1 MVEKI
6 NKFEQ
11 IVVDTIIKLPIKNK
25 RQDAETIFQ
34 DIQIN
39 AATNWTI
46 KDVEGNI
53 DFLIASGKLENQRTD
68 KRSDSVFI
76 LKTTDTVG
84 NANDYNGEDSD
95 NTSSS
100 ELVHETPIPFFME
113 SSKFSNDVN
122 RHFQEGFINNF
133 HSSIETA
140 ETKLMGNIS
149 ALKDDIAELKRN
161 TDNVMV
167 GGIEFVRVI
176 LTAKNKVI
184 EHLILPL
191 SMLLDELFCSYKSA
205 TGKTSAEDVCDNRS
219 INYYDKSVNTN
230 ETPLGQNQF
239 IESNVVN
246 DYIDVDTILKEIS
259 DSITRSEDLEKVS
272 ENADTNFND
281 MLRNNVQ
288 CVTANDAIV
297 CCMMHSNV

>member
-53 DFLIASGKLENQRTD
+53 VFLIASGKLENQRTD

-167 GGIEFVRVI
+167 GGIEFLRVM

-184 EHLILPL
+184 ERLILPL

-205 TGKTSAEDVCDNRS
+205 TGKTSAEDVCGNRS

-259 DSITRSEDLEKVS
+259 DSITRSEDLEKVN

>member
-11 IVVDTIIKLPIKNK
+11 IVVDTIIKLRSKNK

-39 AATNWTI
+39 AATNWII

-53 DFLIASGKLENQRTD
+53 AFLIASGKLENQRTD
-68 KRSDSVFI
+68 KRSDSFFI

-113 SSKFSNDVN
+113 SPEFSNDVN

-167 GGIEFVRVI
+167 GGIEFLRVM

-184 EHLILPL
+184 ERLILPL

-205 TGKTSAEDVCDNRS
+205 TGKTSAEDVCGNRS

-259 DSITRSEDLEKVS
+259 DSITRSEDLEKVN

-288 CVTANDAIV
+288 CVTANDVIV

>member
-1 MVEKI
+1 
-6 NKFEQ
+6 
-11 IVVDTIIKLPIKNK
+11 
-25 RQDAETIFQ
+25 
-34 DIQIN
+34 
-39 AATNWTI
+39 
-46 KDVEGNI
+46 
-53 DFLIASGKLENQRTD
+53 
-68 KRSDSVFI
+68 
-76 LKTTDTVG
+76 
-84 NANDYNGEDSD
+84 
-95 NTSSS
+95 
-100 ELVHETPIPFFME
+100 ME
-113 SSKFSNDVN
+113 SPEFSNDVN

-167 GGIEFVRVI
+167 GGIEFLRVM

-184 EHLILPL
+184 ERLILSL
-191 SMLLDELFCSYKSA
+191 SMLLDELLCSYKSA
-205 TGKTSAEDVCDNRS
+205 TGKISAEDVRGNRS

-239 IESNVVN
+239 IEINLVN
-246 DYIDVDTILKEIS
+246 DYIDVDTILKEIN
-259 DSITRSEDLEKVS
+259 DSITRSEDLEIVNQ
-272 ENADTNFND
+272 NADTNFND
-281 MLRNNVQ
+281 MLPNNVR

>member
-1 MVEKI
+1 M
-6 NKFEQ
+6 
-11 IVVDTIIKLPIKNK
+11 
-25 RQDAETIFQ
+25 
-34 DIQIN
+34 
-39 AATNWTI
+39 
-46 KDVEGNI
+46 
-53 DFLIASGKLENQRTD
+53 IASGKLENQRTD
-68 KRSDSVFI
+68 KRSDSFFI

-84 NANDYNGEDSD
+84 NTNDYNREVSD
-95 NTSSS
+95 NTSSF

-113 SSKFSNDVN
+113 SPEFSSDVN

-140 ETKLMGNIS
+140 ETKLMRNIS
-149 ALKDDIAELKRN
+149 ELKDDIAEFKRN

-167 GGIEFVRVI
+167 GGNEFLRVM

-184 EHLILPL
+184 ERLILSL
-191 SMLLDELFCSYKSA
+191 SMLLDKLLCYYKSA
-205 TGKTSAEDVCDNRS
+205 AGKISAEDVRGNRS

-239 IESNVVN
+239 IEINLVN
-246 DYIDVDTILKEIS
+246 DYIDVDTILKEIN
-259 DSITRSEDLEKVS
+259 DSITRSEDLEIVNQ
-272 ENADTNFND
+272 NADTNFND
-281 MLRNNVQ
+281 MLRNNVR

>member
-1 MVEKI
+1 M
-6 NKFEQ
+6 N
-11 IVVDTIIKLPIKNK
+11 
-25 RQDAETIFQ
+25 
-34 DIQIN
+34 
-39 AATNWTI
+39 
-46 KDVEGNI
+46 
-53 DFLIASGKLENQRTD
+53 ASGKLENQRTD

-113 SSKFSNDVN
+113 SSKFSKDVN

-149 ALKDDIAELKRN
+149 TLKDDIAELKRN

-167 GGIEFVRVI
+167 GGIEFLRVM

-184 EHLILPL
+184 ERLILPL

-230 ETPLGQNQF
+230 EAPLGQNQF
-239 IESNVVN
+239 IESNVIN

-259 DSITRSEDLEKVS
+259 DSITRSEDLEKVN